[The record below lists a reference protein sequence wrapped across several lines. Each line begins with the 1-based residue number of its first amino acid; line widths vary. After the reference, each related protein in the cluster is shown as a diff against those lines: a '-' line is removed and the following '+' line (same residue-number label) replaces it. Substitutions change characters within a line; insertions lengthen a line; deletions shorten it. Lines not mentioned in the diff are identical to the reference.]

1 MPPKKSSRNYYYEH
15 ANRSDHTVKEK
26 CDNCGQVKLIMSESN
41 DAPTLVEELRR
52 SQDITNKALAA
63 MTEQMAAIEQS
74 LKAAHVN
81 PTADGFGLTAMAS
94 AGISVP
100 DFTGSVFDTKP
111 DLGMAHLIID
121 SEDHEANDE
130 LRTTVKGEDRN
141 PTYVTTAIMVV
152 MILLV
157 LPACDTCVIS
167 AALT

>member
-1 MPPKKSSRNYYYEH
+1 MP
-15 ANRSDHTVKEK
+15 
-26 CDNCGQVKLIMSESN
+26 DNSVY
-41 DAPTLVEELRR
+41 
-52 SQDITNKALAA
+52 
-63 MTEQMAAIEQS
+63 
-74 LKAAHVN
+74 
-81 PTADGFGLTAMAS
+81 

-152 MILLV
+152 MILLA
-157 LPACDTCVIS
+157 LAACDTCVIS

>member
-1 MPPKKSSRNYYYEH
+1 
-15 ANRSDHTVKEK
+15 
-26 CDNCGQVKLIMSESN
+26 MSE

-74 LKAAHVN
+74 LKTAHVN

-111 DLGMAHLIID
+111 DLGMAHLSID
-121 SEDHEANDE
+121 SEGHEANDE

-157 LPACDTCVIS
+157 LAACDTCIIS